1 MRIAVSGSI
10 ATDHLMTFPGR
21 FADQLVADQLH
32 TVSLSFLVD
41 NLDVRRGG
49 VGANIAFGMGQ
60 LGTSPI
66 LVGAAGSDFDEYRA
80 WLDRHGVDTASV
92 RISEVLHTARFVCT
106 TDADHNQIGSF
117 YTGAMSEAR
126 LIELK
131 AVADRVGGL
140 DLVLIGA
147 DDPEGMLRHT
157 EECRTRSI
165 PFAADFSQQ
174 IARMNGDEI
183 RLLLDGATYL
193 FSNEYEKGLIE
204 SKTGW
209 SDAEILSKVGHRVT
223 TLGARGVRIEGV
235 GADTIEVG
243 VPEETA
249 KVDPTGVG
257 DAFRAGFLSGL
268 AWGSRTSGPRRSDA
282 CSRRSSSRPRA
293 RRSTSCGGRTSWT
306 GSPRRTGMT
315 PRPRSKGTWP
325 SAGALSWGAYGC
337 GPAPLRPTAPC
348 GGPRK
353 PFRPRSAPLPRTPG
367 FASRTRPGCP
377 GGPPRRRRG
386 PGPCRRWGRR

>member
-1 MRIAVSGSI
+1 MRIAVTGSI

-41 NLDVRRGG
+41 ALDVRRGG
-49 VGANIAFGMGQ
+49 VAANICFGMGQ
-60 LGTSPI
+60 LGTGPV

-80 WLDRHGVDTASV
+80 WLDRHGVDTDSV

-126 LIELK
+126 LIELQS
-131 AVADRVGGL
+131 VAERVGRL

-147 DDPEGMLRHT
+147 DDPEAMMRHT
-157 EECRTRSI
+157 EECRSRGI

-174 IARMNGDEI
+174 IARMGGEEI
-183 RLLLDGATYL
+183 RGLLEGATYL

-209 SDAEILSKVGHRVT
+209 TDAEILNKVGHRVT
-223 TLGARGVRIEGV
+223 TLGSRGVRIESV
-235 GADTIEVG
+235 DSDPVEVG
-243 VPEETA
+243 VPEENA

-268 AWGSRTSGPRRSDA
+268 AWGVSRERAAQVGCMLATLVIETLGTQEYTLSRTPFMDRF
-282 CSRRSSSRPRA
+282 
-293 RRSTSCGGRTSWT
+293 T
-306 GSPRRTGMT
+306 
-315 PRPRSKGTWP
+315 K
-325 SAGALSWGAYGC
+325 AYGHE
-337 GPAPLRPTAPC
+337 AAAEVQQYLV
-348 GGPRK
+348 
-353 PFRPRSAPLPRTPG
+353 
-367 FASRTRPGCP
+367 
-377 GGPPRRRRG
+377 
-386 PGPCRRWGRR
+386 